1 MQHGVVG
8 FTGFLVVIVLLA
20 AVGSRLLGVRL
31 SLRRALLTGFPGLV
45 AGFVAGYLVNRR
57 HPGQITP
64 LVVIAAVVATMLLTV
79 LAELLARPG
88 GRVRA
93 GGLPHPWRALR
104 TTAQK
109 HPPLRAA
116 RPDRRP
122 ARARRIPQRRAG

>member
-31 SLRRALLTGFPGLV
+31 SLRRALLTGFPSLV
-45 AGFVAGYLVNRR
+45 AGFSVGFLVNRR

-64 LVVIAAVVATMLLTV
+64 LVVIASVVATMLLTV

-88 GRVRA
+88 SRARA
-93 GGLPHPWRALR
+93 GGLPRPFRALR
-104 TTAQK
+104 AMAQRIRRYGQ
-109 HPPLRAA
+109 LAQIAA
-116 RPDRRP
+116 RH
-122 ARARRIPQRRAG
+122 G